1 MTAVHAPTVMVTDA
15 GLGSSI
21 SVIRSLGRRG
31 WRVIA
36 ADDDRWSPGFR
47 SRYTTERVI
56 HPSPREHDAASVARQ
71 LAEICADRGVDLLI
85 PVTDQLVMPIARL
98 RDAGQLRVPV
108 TLPTTTALELARDK
122 ERTLDL
128 ARKLGVPAPVTCL
141 VTDAEEALA
150 ATGEIGWPVVVKPTA
165 SRHARADGTIEAL
178 TVSYAANPGE
188 LREAVEASPVPVLL
202 QRYHRG
208 VGYGVEL
215 LLDKGTPI
223 AAFQHR
229 RLREMPVSGGA
240 SALRE
245 SVALDPVMYRHAT
258 TLLAALD
265 WSGLAMVEFKV
276 GDDGP
281 MLMEING
288 RIWGSMPLAVHAGM
302 DFPWRLAQLWASGG
316 GHGGEADTTYQV
328 GVRSRNLELDIM
340 WIGAVAL
347 RRRRYATLHWPSRTS
362 AARACLQLLDPR
374 IRHDTLALGDP
385 GPGAADLV
393 RIARRVLAKVRD

>member
-1 MTAVHAPTVMVTDA
+1 MVTDA

-36 ADDDRWSPGFR
+36 ADEDRWSPGFR
-47 SRYTTERVI
+47 SRYTAERVVY
-56 HPSPREHDAASVARQ
+56 PPPQKQDSASVARS
-71 LAEICADRGVDLLI
+71 LGRICRDRGVDLLI
-85 PVTDQLVMPIARL
+85 PVTDQLIMPLARL
-98 RDAGQLRVPV
+98 RDEGELQVPV
-108 TLPTTTALELARDK
+108 ALPTTASLELARDK
-122 ERTLDL
+122 GRTLEL
-128 ARKLGVPAPVTCL
+128 ARDLGVPVPTTCL
-141 VTDAEEALA
+141 ASNAEEALA
-150 ATGEIGWPVVVKPTA
+150 AASTVGWPVVVKPST

-178 TVSYAANPGE
+178 TVSYAANEAE
-188 LREAVEASPVPVLL
+188 LLAAVAASPVPVLL

-215 LLDKGTPI
+215 LLNSGTPI

-245 SVALDPVMYRHAT
+245 SVALDPAMYRHAA

-276 GDDGP
+276 GGEGA

-302 DFPWRLAQLWASGG
+302 DFPWRLARLWAGDARPS
-316 GHGGEADTTYQV
+316 HEPDSTYRV

-340 WIGAVAL
+340 WMGAVAL
-347 RRRRYATLHWPSRTS
+347 GRRHYAALDWPSRS
-362 AARACLQLLDPR
+362 LALKAGLQLFDPR
-374 IRHDTLALGDP
+374 IRHDVLSSSDP
-385 GPGAADLV
+385 GPGAAELV
-393 RIARRVLAKVRD
+393 RIARKAFKKVRE